1 MHDVKRLNAA
11 IEPVD
16 YADWLKTAGIIFVF
30 SGHFGYFF
38 LEDDRWWSVFGRFAA
53 PVFFFLLGYA
63 RSRTVPPYWIWLGI
77 ALTLL
82 ESWNADW
89 EWVAPNILLSFA
101 LIRLVRPYTL
111 MFLQAYGWIAFVLT
125 ATLLAALAPLAGT
138 WADYGTEGW
147 LWALFGLC
155 QRQYADANSANEGSS
170 EVSAAA
176 VQTLAPMR
184 LAACLVAVMVYVWQ
198 EQQEFSFAGI
208 YFAVCVAGLA
218 LLSILLCFFQRGPSG
233 VQPPHAMGV
242 VLRFVGRHTLEI
254 YAIQLA
260 GSELI
265 TLALDLDP

>member
-1 MHDVKRLNAA
+1 MHDAKRLTAA

-16 YADWLKTAGIIFVF
+16 DADWLKTAGIIFVF

-38 LEDDRWWSVFGRFAA
+38 VENDRWWSVFGRFAA

-63 RSRTVPPYWIWLGI
+63 RSRRVPLYWIWVGV
-77 ALTLL
+77 ALTVL

-101 LIRLVRPYTL
+101 LIRLVRPYTA
-111 MFLQAYGWIAFVLT
+111 MFLQAYGWIGFVL
-125 ATLLAALAPLAGT
+125 AAMLLAALAPVAGT

-155 QRQYADANSANEGSS
+155 QRRYADANSADATSS
-170 EVSAAA
+170 ELSAAT
-176 VQTLAPMR
+176 VQAFGLIR
-184 LAACLVAVMVYVWQ
+184 LAACLVAVAVYLWQ

-208 YFAVCVAGLA
+208 YFAVFVVGLP
-218 LLSILLCFFQRGPSG
+218 LLSILLCLFQRGPSG
-233 VQPPHAMGV
+233 VQPPHAVGA

-254 YAIQLA
+254 YALQLA